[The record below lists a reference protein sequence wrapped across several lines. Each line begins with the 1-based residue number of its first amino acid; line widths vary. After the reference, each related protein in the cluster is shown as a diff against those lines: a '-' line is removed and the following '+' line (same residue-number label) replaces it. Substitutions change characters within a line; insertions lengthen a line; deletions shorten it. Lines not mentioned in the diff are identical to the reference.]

1 MAEALI
7 LGADWILVP
16 ESPSEGS
23 GRRRVDLT
31 LKYLG
36 GNGNIAV
43 LAFHEAKPLD
53 AGLVGVREAE
63 EQARYACIRYLGKP
77 ENAKL
82 GFVYAVTTF
91 GTKGRTWQYTRGDIF
106 LEPLFGPQRPGE
118 RRDYIEL
125 HWKGLMATCVQMRR
139 ARAKY

>member
-1 MAEALI
+1 M
-7 LGADWILVP
+7 P

-36 GNGNIAV
+36 GKGNIAV

-53 AGLVGVREAE
+53 ADPVGVREAE
-63 EQARYACIRYLGKP
+63 EQARCAGIRYLGKP

-82 GFVYAVTTF
+82 GFVYGVTTF
-91 GTKGRTWQYTRGDIF
+91 GTKGGTWQYTRGDIF
-106 LEPLFGPQRPGE
+106 VEPLFGPQIPGE
-118 RRDYIEL
+118 RGDYIEL
-125 HWKGLMATCVQMRR
+125 HKASWQLACR
-139 ARAKY
+139 